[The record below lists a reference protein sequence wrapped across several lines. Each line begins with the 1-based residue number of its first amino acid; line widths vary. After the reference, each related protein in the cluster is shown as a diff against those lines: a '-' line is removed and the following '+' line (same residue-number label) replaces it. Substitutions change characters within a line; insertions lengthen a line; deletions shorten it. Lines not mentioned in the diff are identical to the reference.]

1 MRNMGSDNVYIIMD
15 IEIIFKIAAV
25 GLTVSIVNTLLS
37 KAGRDEYVML
47 TTLSGIIIVV
57 LFLIDDISNLFNTL
71 RNLFDV

>member
-1 MRNMGSDNVYIIMD
+1 MD

-25 GLTVSIVNTLLS
+25 GLLISIINILLS

-57 LFLIDDISNLFNTL
+57 LFLIDDIKSLFDTL
-71 RNLFDV
+71 RSLFEL